1 MGAAARLEPVCDA
14 AGRFAAHPD
23 VARSLVSRFLRDKS
37 GATAIEYAMIAAFIS
52 ILIVVGVTSLGS
64 TLKTFFQSLAAWV

>member
-1 MGAAARLEPVCDA
+1 
-14 AGRFAAHPD
+14 
-23 VARSLVSRFLRDKS
+23 
-37 GATAIEYAMIAAFIS
+37 MIAAFIS